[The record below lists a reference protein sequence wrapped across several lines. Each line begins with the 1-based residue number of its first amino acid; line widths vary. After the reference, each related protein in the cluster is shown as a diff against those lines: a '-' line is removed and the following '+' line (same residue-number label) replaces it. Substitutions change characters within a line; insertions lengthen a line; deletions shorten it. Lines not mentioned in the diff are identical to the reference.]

1 MPTWGISGDYG
12 FYRPNNSEVIED
24 TQQSLKDTFGNE
36 LNVGE
41 SSYADKLIKVQA
53 NREFKVWQQLEATYN
68 AQTLNGA
75 EGEFL
80 DELHAYQ
87 GIPRNGA
94 TFGTGEAIVETNSD
108 TNDIEQIT
116 TNTTFSTIGGSLFT
130 VETNRTISD
139 HVKGYKI
146 EGDTLQAG
154 SYTFHVTNSYNVETT
169 ATYALISND
178 DVDRLVFFNNLKT
191 FFDSAL
197 PDDNTSVMIN
207 TTANKVSF
215 YVGFTFSDNDYLF
228 TGTEETFKLKFGS
241 LHIGNRF
248 SEHSVLSNETGYNPV
263 ASNNINSITPT
274 PTGYVSVTNI
284 ESFFSGS
291 DVETDAAYTVRAL
304 QQADA
309 PHSGTRPA
317 ILSSLLAIDEVV
329 GASLTK
335 QVDLTTGLVTVEP
348 VIFGGLTEDIAGVL
362 YNTQPINNQYIGD
375 ISYLVATED
384 GKTETIQFSRGTDLK
399 LSVRVEYKPLNGIPL
414 SNAEQTEIQLSV
426 EDVNSNIPVGGTVFN
441 GQLSGAVFEVNPQR
455 FTQLT
460 LKIKLE
466 SEPDSSY
473 STVDYVPQPSELP
486 RLSADRV
493 EIIQVY

>member
-24 TQQSLKDTFGNE
+24 TQQSLKDAFGNE

-68 AQTLNGA
+68 SQTLNGA

-94 TFGTGEAIVETNSD
+94 TFATGETIVETNSD

-116 TNTTFSTIGGSLFT
+116 TNTTFSTISGSLFT
-130 VETNRTISD
+130 VETNRTISEF
-139 HVKGYKI
+139 VKGYKI
-146 EGDTLQAG
+146 EGDNLQTG
-154 SYTFHVTNSYNVETT
+154 TYTFYVTNSDNVETT
-169 ATYALISND
+169 ATYALVSNND
-178 DVDRLVFFNNLKT
+178 ADRLIFFNNLKT
-191 FFDSAL
+191 FFDEAL
-197 PDDNTSVMIN
+197 PNDTASIVIN
-207 TTANKVSF
+207 TTPDEVSF
-215 YVGFTFSDNDYLF
+215 YVGFTFADDNYLL
-228 TGTEETFKLKFGS
+228 TGTNETFKLKFGT
-241 LHIGNRF
+241 LRIGNRF
-248 SEHSVLSNETGYNPV
+248 SEHSVLANETGYNPV
-263 ASNNINSITPT
+263 ASNTINAITPT

-284 ESFFSGS
+284 ASFFSGS
-291 DVETDAAYTVRAL
+291 DVETDASYTVRAL

-309 PHSGTRPA
+309 PHSGTRPS
-317 ILSSLLAIDEVV
+317 ILAALLAIDEVV
-329 GASLTK
+329 GASLNK
-335 QVDLTTGLVTVEP
+335 QVNLTTGLVTLEP
-348 VIFGGLTEDIAGVL
+348 VVFGGLTQDIAETL
-362 YNTQPINNQYIGD
+362 YSTQPINNQYVGD
-375 ISYLVATED
+375 ISYIVSTED

-399 LSVRVEYKPLNGIPL
+399 MSVRVEYKPLNGIPL
-414 SNAEQTEIQLSV
+414 SNTEQAAIKLSV

-441 GQLSGAVFEVNPQR
+441 GQLSGAVFDVNPQR

-460 LKIKLE
+460 LKIKD
-466 SEPDSSY
+466 PDSAY
-473 STVDYVPQPSELP
+473 SIEDYVPAPSELP

-493 EIIQVY
+493 EIIQVN